1 MYIFVGAVFFHIISA
16 CVLSWLWHKQKRG
29 SLDILLLWCTCF
41 AINIVGITLYMF
53 LIPGE
58 ATRVGLAIVGPI
70 FFCAVILGID
80 KSFRFRRTMQFHLSN
95 PFPVFQMTAESDHFL
110 LMNESA
116 KSLVGKSDRNSI
128 LVLRDEAIKAR
139 KIQSR
144 EMRIDSSI
152 FSVTAVP
159 IGDFSIVNFFWQD
172 ISQLIDVRQR
182 LDEERLKS
190 SSVESMAT
198 IGEMAAEICHDIRSP
213 LSIMLG
219 FCRILK
225 EKHIANALETE
236 RLDSGLMK
244 IESAGQRIEKI
255 VSGVMTLSRSDSD
268 ITSFNTALESSV
280 TEAFD
285 LCSIKLTRLGVTTK
299 AENSGNNLMV
309 AIPETSLL
317 RILVN
322 LVNNA
327 CDAVSVLE
335 KKWIVI
341 KSVADEKM
349 VTVSVVD
356 SGEGIP
362 EQIRAKLFSHLFTTK
377 PKGQG
382 TGLGLSLC
390 RRIASEFG
398 GSLEYI
404 PDAKNTEFVLK
415 IPRFKPI

>member
-1 MYIFVGAVFFHIISA
+1 MYIFVGAVFFHLLA
-16 CVLSWLWHKQKRG
+16 TFVLSWFWHKQKRG
-29 SLDILLLWCTCF
+29 YLDIILLWFTCIG
-41 AINIVGITLYMF
+41 INIIGVTLYLF

-58 ATRVGLAIVGPI
+58 ATRVGLGIIGPI
-70 FFCAVILGID
+70 IFSAVVLGID
-80 KSFRFRRTMQFHLSN
+80 KSYHFRRTMQFHLSN
-95 PFPVFQMTAESDHFL
+95 PFPVFQMTADCDHFF

-116 KSLVGKSDRNSI
+116 KSLVGKTERNSI
-128 LVLRDEAIKAR
+128 LALRDDAIKAR
-139 KIQSR
+139 SIQLR
-144 EMRIDSSI
+144 EILIDSSI

-172 ISQLIDVRQR
+172 ISPLIEVRQR
-182 LDEERLKS
+182 LDEEKLKS

-225 EKHIANALETE
+225 EKQSANALGTE
-236 RLDSGLMK
+236 QIDTGLLK

-255 VSGVMTLSRSDSD
+255 VTGVMTLSRSEND
-268 ITSFNTALESSV
+268 ITTLNTALKSSV

-285 LCSIKLTRLGVTTK
+285 LCSIKLNRLGVITNV
-299 AENSGNNLMV
+299 ENIENNLIV

-327 CDAVSVLE
+327 CDAVSILE

-349 VTVSVVD
+349 VTVSVID

-398 GSLEYI
+398 GSLDYI
-404 PDAKNTEFVLK
+404 PNAKNTEFVLR
-415 IPRFKPI
+415 IPRFVPI